1 MPVEMRSEVCIS
13 YTNDE
18 RISGDDALMKWP
30 MMFRGLTGWAAAAVW
45 IGAAGWVAGQSPA
58 RPGRDAAQQVFAASD
73 ASPSS
78 VEATEE
84 LARIRRELGELQ
96 KSVDAMSRRLGR
108 ASQAPTTFNTF
119 ERRLEDLQR
128 RLDRLERE
136 LNTRIKKLED
146 QVQRLERQSKG
157 RP

>member
-1 MPVEMRSEVCIS
+1 MPVEIHSEVCIS
-13 YTNDE
+13 YTSDE
-18 RISGDDALMKWP
+18 RISGDDAFMNWP
-30 MMFRGLTGWAAAAVW
+30 VTFRGLTVWAAVAVW
-45 IGAAGWVAGQSPA
+45 IGAAVWAVGQSPV
-58 RPGRDAAQQVFAASD
+58 RPGSAAAQHVFADPA
-73 ASPSS
+73 ASPSG
-78 VEATEE
+78 EDATEE
-84 LARIRRELGELQ
+84 LAQIRRELGELQ
-96 KSVDAMSRRLGR
+96 KSVDAMNRRLGR
-108 ASQAPTTFNTF
+108 TNQAPTTFNTF